1 MPRRHKDTKEYKKY
15 PGNNT
20 FTSTNLNVLVPPYPA
35 GRPLWLKR
43 IVVFFVFSLFLFQTN
58 LFAQNHKIKIA
69 CIGNSITYGYTLP
82 DPATQSYPALLQKKM
97 GDKYEVK
104 NFGHSGATLMRKG
117 YNPYY
122 KTKEFAEAL
131 AFKPDEAIICLGVN
145 DTDPR
150 TWPNYKDDFIPDY
163 NWLIDTLCSVNPEMK
178 IFVCSLMPVFT
189 AHPRFM
195 SSTFTWYW
203 EAQKKI
209 RQVVKINHT
218 GFIDLYSY
226 FYNRPN
232 LITDQWTLHPNV
244 QGAERMCNVIYKN
257 ITGNFGGLKVADIF
271 TDNMVLQRDKPV
283 NVWGIANA
291 ETKVKVS
298 FDRKTETVTTPSN
311 GQWEVTF
318 PAMPASADPRTMTI
332 ENEGKE
338 ITFKNMLIGDVWLC
352 SGQSNMYYFMSEAKG
367 GKEAAAKADPDV
379 NLRLFK
385 YVPFAETNDAPW
397 DSVDLAKAND
407 LDFFHGTWKLNKE
420 AAVDEFSAV
429 GYWFGKK
436 IQQEEKVPIGLIEL
450 AVGGSPLISW
460 LDRITLEKDPLFEP
474 ALYNWRH
481 SDYLMAWCRERA
493 DVNLKYAKSPFQRYS
508 YEPCFNFEAGVA
520 RITKFPIKG
529 VIWYQGES
537 DADNPELY
545 SKLFPVFVKD
555 WRSRWGY
562 DFPLYYVQLPS
573 IMRPSWNHFR
583 NMQRKLLSVVPNS
596 GMVIT
601 SDLGDSVNVHYPNK
615 KPVGLRMAD
624 LVLHDTYGEKNIMPT
639 GPLVTGAIRDGNKI
653 EISFSYSKGLKTS
666 DNKPLIGFK
675 ILNEKGYFVPVK
687 AEIRDDNVFVNIP
700 EGETAEKVVY
710 GWNAFTRA
718 NLVNGADL
726 PASTFMV
733 KVK

>member
-1 MPRRHKDTKEYKKY
+1 MTFLSKSLKWQPVSAKTKLAF
-15 PGNNT
+15 GGCLS
-20 FTSTNLNVLVPPYPA
+20 F
-35 GRPLWLKR
+35 LWLKTP
-43 IVVFFVFSLFLFQTN
+43 VFLFL
-58 LFAQNHKIKIA
+58 LFLEFLQPLSAQDKKIKIA

-97 GDKYEVK
+97 GSGYEVK
-104 NFGHSGATLMRKG
+104 NFGHSGATLMRMG

-122 KTKEFAEAL
+122 KTRAFAEAL
-131 AFKPDEAIICLGVN
+131 AFHPDIAIICLGVN

-150 TWPNYKDDFIPDY
+150 TWPDYKDDFIPDY
-163 NWLIDTLCSVNPEMK
+163 NWLIDTLRSVNAKMK
-178 IFVCSLMPVFT
+178 IYVCSLMPVFT

-195 SSTFTWYW
+195 ASTFTWYW

-226 FYNRPN
+226 FFNRPN
-232 LITDQWTLHPNV
+232 LITDKWTLHPNK
-244 QGAERMCNVIYKN
+244 QGAERMCKVIYEN

-271 TDNMVLQRDKPV
+271 TNNMVLQRDKPIH
-283 NVWGIANA
+283 VWGVANA
-291 ETKVKVS
+291 GTEVKVS
-298 FDRKTETVTTPSN
+298 FDHQIETTATPSD
-311 GQWEVTF
+311 GKWVVTF
-318 PAMPASADPRTMTI
+318 PAMRASADPRMMTI
-332 ENEGKE
+332 ENEERKIGY
-338 ITFKNMLIGDVWLC
+338 KNILIGDVWLC
-352 SGQSNMYYFMSEAKG
+352 SGQSNMYYFMAGAKG
-367 GKEAAAKADPDV
+367 GKEVAAKADPNE

-385 YVPFAETNDAPW
+385 YVPFAETNDLPW
-397 DSVDLAKAND
+397 DSLDMAKADD
-407 LDFFHGTWKLNKE
+407 LDFFHGIWKLNNE

-436 IQQEEKVPIGLIEL
+436 IQQEEHIPIGLIEL

-474 ALYNWRH
+474 ALYGWRH

-493 DVNLKYAKSPFQRYS
+493 DVNLRYAQSPFQRYS

-520 RITKFPIKG
+520 KITKFPIKG

-537 DADNPELY
+537 DAENRELY

-555 WRSRWGY
+555 WRSSWGY

-583 NMQRKLLSVVPNS
+583 NMQRKLLKVVPNS

-601 SDLGDSVNVHYPNK
+601 SDLGDSMNVHYPDK

-624 LVLHDTYGEKNIMPT
+624 LVLHDTYGKEDIVPT
-639 GPLVTGAIRDGNKI
+639 GPLVTDAGKKRNEI
-653 EISFSYSKGLKTS
+653 EISFLYNKGLKTS

-675 ILNEKGYFVPVK
+675 ILNDKGYFVPVK
-687 AEIRDDNVFVNIP
+687 AVVKDDKVFVEIP
-700 EGETAEKVVY
+700 EGETIEKVVY
-710 GWNAFTRA
+710 GWNPFTRA
-718 NLVNGADL
+718 NLVNGAGL
-726 PASTFMV
+726 PASTFMI